1 MAQHPQR
8 GWEIPQKKPEK
19 CHKNAREMPHK
30 LPFGHTLLTRAPIPQ
45 KRHRNAIKRPEKCH
59 RNAREGPQ
67 KDHRNTIGIANWVYI
82 IGNTEVREK
91 PQKCKKEPQKC
102 EQSHR
107 MREVDGMTPII
118 LTEGPRASKN
128 P

>member
-1 MAQHPQR
+1 
-8 GWEIPQKKPEK
+8 
-19 CHKNAREMPHK
+19 MPNK
-30 LPFGHTLLTRAPIPQ
+30 SQIEHTLLTGTPIPQ
-45 KRHRNAIKRPEKCH
+45 KCQRNTIKRPEKCH

-82 IGNTEVREK
+82 IGNTGVREK
-91 PQKCKKEPQKC
+91 PQKCKKEPQKYK
-102 EQSHR
+102 QSHR

-128 P
+128 PSDEGKSHAKHGHRTSEP